1 VSIKYFKNIK
11 KEQKCITKTKN
22 VSCHNLLKKEGVIII
37 MITAHL
43 HPLILSSPA
52 RSLINF
58 CHLNVFLILAFINCQ
73 LSGLNVSASSSPAS
87 EFISILIL
95 LDLEFISHLSSNT
108 AAAITLPVCSPSV
121 STALWS
127 K

>member
-1 VSIKYFKNIK
+1 MF
-11 KEQKCITKTKN
+11 QQ
-22 VSCHNLLKKEGVIII
+22 
-37 MITAHL
+37 A
-43 HPLILSSPA
+43 
-52 RSLINF
+52 
-58 CHLNVFLILAFINCQ
+58 
-73 LSGLNVSASSSPAS
+73 
-87 EFISILIL
+87 ILIL